1 MYKDLASLCG
11 GGEEGSCHKVGTEKM
26 INLDCQHSWGGWFIR
41 TRSLGVSLGFLQTPA
56 TPRDQQPAP
65 SYYMHHV
72 IYRFLWSVKMSVT
85 ATNFFNEG
93 CQERSK
99 KILIHHLNIK
109 ISFKFNT
116 KLSKLIS
123 YFWDFTSQL
132 MHVFFFILPYLG
144 LRLFPEFWLVGSTY
158 RVHCSEVPGHTVDWQ
173 GILRGCFIVVN
184 LLQLK
189 ECQCVII

>member
-1 MYKDLASLCG
+1 MKHICKVYCKNLCWRQLCIKTWPVFVGVEKREVATKLGLKKWSILIASTPEVGDLYG
-11 GGEEGSCHKVGTEKM
+11 QG
-26 INLDCQHSWGGWFIR
+26 HSVCLW
-41 TRSLGVSLGFLQTPA
+41 VFLQTPA

-99 KILIHHLNIK
+99 KFLIHHLNIK

-132 MHVFFFILPYLG
+132 MHVFFFHTTIPWS
-144 LRLFPEFWLVGSTY
+144 PLVSWVLIG
-158 RVHCSEVPGHTVDWQ
+158 G
-173 GILRGCFIVVN
+173 
-184 LLQLK
+184 
-189 ECQCVII
+189 